1 MTGWLSNSVATG
13 NCRQQAYGNSAW
25 ETNKGAQTEPF
36 WRGCEYVVQVEDLM
50 AYSQTE
56 ASQVE

>member
-13 NCRQQAYGNSAW
+13 NCRQQAYGNNAW

-36 WRGCEYVVQVEDLM
+36 WRVRKSVVEVEDLM
-50 AYSQTE
+50 AYSKTE